1 MKVKD
6 VLSTGYFIVQVN
18 NLKQLDRVINK
29 VSKIPGVDGVERT
42 GK

>member
-1 MKVKD
+1 
-6 VLSTGYFIVQVN
+6 VQVN

-29 VSKIPGVDGVERT
+29 VSKIPGVDAVERT